1 MSDYETITDMVY
13 DLIGDHPMAIYET
26 ARVDAC
32 LATAL
37 SRYAAV
43 IERVETRTL
52 QLSGG
57 GLFGLSLGG
66 WSGDPLQSV
75 AYLHWPA
82 AATVPGT
89 SGQNKILDWWYYRK
103 ADGILYVD
111 LQVEGTTLPT
121 LDDWILVTGVTSH
134 AIDGFTYLGVAGTAT
149 SVARTDWSILAL
161 GAAAYAMRSQEA
173 VYAVQSQGLNFNTA
187 YHVGVLSELANAM
200 LANFDR
206 ELERIAEKRLERPP
220 WGLAERKRMR
230 RVLNERP

>member
-1 MSDYETITDMVY
+1 MGSMAFAACRSVGIVPGEELPVRALLILLA
-13 DLIGDHPMAIYET
+13 LIGVARGAINLLGDGF
-26 ARVDAC
+26 ARPDAGS
-32 LATAL
+32 A
-37 SRYAAV
+37 
-43 IERVETRTL
+43 
-52 QLSGG
+52 
-57 GLFGLSLGG
+57 
-66 WSGDPLQSV
+66 P
-75 AYLHWPA
+75 
-82 AATVPGT
+82 
-89 SGQNKILDWWYYRK
+89 
-103 ADGILYVD
+103 
-111 LQVEGTTLPT
+111 
-121 LDDWILVTGVTSH
+121 DDWILVTGVTSH

-149 SVARTDWSILAL
+149 SVAKTDWSILAL